1 VGLSG
6 LAGLGEAMTPD
17 MPIGRIHAANEDAA
31 DLAEQLLRK
40 AYVLAEER
48 GETPPL
54 ILRSIR

>member
-1 VGLSG
+1 
-6 LAGLGEAMTPD
+6 PD

-40 AYVLAEER
+40 AYVLAEEG